1 MENRRR
7 HVVIP
12 REFIIN
18 HLIMNSLSELGE
30 FQFPIRRIFLRY
42 LDEREDEQYKEES
55 SDNPNFM
62 QEKKYEFQIIS
73 FLYKLEKN

>member
-42 LDEREDEQYKEES
+42 LDEREDE
-55 SDNPNFM
+55 
-62 QEKKYEFQIIS
+62 
-73 FLYKLEKN
+73 